1 MSKKYSTNFFDLAFT
16 DGTPKKAFFT
26 ACVVGTILATINHG
40 DTILA
45 GNYPPLIKIL
55 LTYCVP
61 FFVTTWG
68 SYLGKRDRILQ
79 QQKIYA
85 LNTAK
90 EI

>member
-1 MSKKYSTNFFDLAFT
+1 MSKKYSTHFFDLAFT

-79 QQKIYA
+79 QQKIDA
-85 LNTAK
+85 FNTAK

>member
-26 ACVVGTILATINHG
+26 ACVVGTILAIINHG
-40 DTILA
+40 VTILA

-79 QQKIYA
+79 QQKIDA
-85 LNTAK
+85 FNTAK